1 MAVTYANQYIITFG
15 PQPKTDAKNL
25 YHKFNLDALQNA
37 MNDLTKIGSV
47 KLWTYLAIHSDM
59 DTLALSQKA
68 CEEWG
73 IKKDSYQ
80 SAKKELIDKG
90 YLTAIGKDKYEF
102 KQIPMPIVSVPT
114 PQIQEMVA
122 PQVQPISKWDF

>member
-1 MAVTYANQYIITFG
+1 MATTYANQYIITFG
-15 PQPKTDAKNL
+15 PQPKTDANNL

-37 MNDLTKIGSV
+37 MDDLSKVGSV
-47 KLWTYLAIHSDM
+47 KLWLYLATHSDM
-59 DTLALSQKA
+59 STLALSQKA

-90 YLTAIGKDKYEF
+90 YLVSTGKDKYEF
-102 KQIPMPIVSVPT
+102 KQVPIPIISMPT
-114 PQIQEMVA
+114 PT
-122 PQVQPISKWDF
+122 PKWDF